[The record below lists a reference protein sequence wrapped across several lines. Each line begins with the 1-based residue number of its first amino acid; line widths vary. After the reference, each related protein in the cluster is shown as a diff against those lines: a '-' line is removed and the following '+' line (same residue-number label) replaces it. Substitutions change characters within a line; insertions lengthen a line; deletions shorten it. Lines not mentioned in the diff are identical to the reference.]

1 MDETTKVSEQSI
13 PDAQGGRVG
22 DHVHQLLHLARAL
35 THATSTST
43 SSDSETVPSSP
54 PVLLGAPFGVELG
67 GLSDLECVGW
77 AQDLER

>member
-35 THATSTST
+35 NHATTV
-43 SSDSETVPSSP
+43 SEAGASSP
-54 PVLLGAPFGVELG
+54 GVLVGAPFGVELG